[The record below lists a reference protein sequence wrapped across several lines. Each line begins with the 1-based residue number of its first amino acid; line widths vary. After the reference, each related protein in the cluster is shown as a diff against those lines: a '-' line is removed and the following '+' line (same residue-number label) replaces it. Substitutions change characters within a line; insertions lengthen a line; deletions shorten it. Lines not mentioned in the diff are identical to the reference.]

1 MKVLLVSPP
10 SRAVNHYRPP
20 LALMYLS
27 GYLKKNGVDAEIIDI
42 TIKGQIRDKTFYDKK
57 DKCLADVENKIISWI
72 RSSNADIIGI
82 TCYSPEIDEA
92 RRLAKSIKSFS
103 PAMKIIVGGIHP
115 TLYPEDFL
123 KEGSDFE
130 FAVLGEGEV
139 TFLELV
145 NAIRE
150 KKSSYSNIKG
160 IGYFDRVSS
169 QGIITQRRDLK
180 KNLDEVSFPDYEGVD
195 MGFYTTPSPYAIRGV
210 FTKSFYILSSRGCP
224 SSCTFCVSKKLR
236 DFHGISGFVRLRS
249 PRSLFS
255 EIKGL
260 KDRYG
265 IDSFYFIDDLF
276 TLRKDYVYEFCSLM
290 IKNKMNLIWACSSKV
305 NTVDYDM
312 LKAMRDAGCVQ
323 IDFGVERGS
332 DKALLDLKKG
342 ITVNQIRKT
351 FKDCASLGIRTFA
364 NLLVNAP
371 GETLRD
377 LEDITD
383 LVQDIK
389 PNIVSF
395 NIFTPYPGCEIFDS
409 CSDKIY
415 ERDYPLLMESAD
427 DLIRRMPDKFRFAA
441 HSVPFD
447 SWVRNA
453 MRKYNRV
460 LPNVL
465 IYLTKRYWN
474 SFFHSRHKI
483 EYFTQFKFL
492 LREFIAQKF

>member
-10 SRAVNHYRPP
+10 SRAINHYRPP

-27 GYLKKNGVDAEIIDI
+27 GYLKKHGIDTEIIDV
-42 TIKGQIRDKTFYDKK
+42 TIKGQIRDKAFYADKK
-57 DKCLADVENKIISWI
+57 KCLSEVENKILTWI

-82 TCYSPEIDEA
+82 TCYSPEIDEV
-92 RRLAKSIKSFS
+92 RRLAKSIKSLS

-123 KEGSDFE
+123 KEDSDFD
-130 FAVLGEGEV
+130 FAVIGEGEV
-139 TFLELV
+139 TLLELV

-150 KKSSYSNIKG
+150 KKACYSHVKG

-169 QGIITQRRDLK
+169 RSMITERRDLTR
-180 KNLDEVSFPDYEGVD
+180 NLDEVSFPDYEGID

-224 SSCTFCVSKKLR
+224 SSCTFCVSKRLR
-236 DFHGISGFVRLRS
+236 DFHGITSFVRLRS
-249 PRSLFS
+249 PASLFN

-276 TLRKDYVYEFCSLM
+276 TLRKEYVYEFCNLQ
-290 IKNKMNLIWACSSKV
+290 IKNNMNLIWACSSKV

-312 LKAMRDAGCVQ
+312 LKTMRDAGCVQ

-332 DKALLDLKKG
+332 DKALSDLKKG
-342 ITVNQIRKT
+342 ITISQIRKT

-364 NLLVNAP
+364 NLLVNVP
-371 GETLRD
+371 GETMKD
-377 LEDITD
+377 LEDIID
-383 LVQDIK
+383 LVRDIK

-409 CSDKIY
+409 CSDKIQV
-415 ERDYPLLMESAD
+415 RDYPLLMESAD
-427 DLIRRMPDKFRFAA
+427 ELIRLMPDKFRFAA
-441 HSVPFD
+441 HTVAFD
-447 SWVRNA
+447 AWVGGA
-453 MRKYNRV
+453 MKKYNRV
-460 LPNVL
+460 LPNVS
-465 IYLTKRYWN
+465 IYLTKRYWG
-474 SFFHSRHKI
+474 SFLHSRKKI
-483 EYFTQFKFL
+483 EYLKQFNFL